1 MEYSP
6 VIGIDFDNTII
17 SYDEIMHK
25 FAVQW
30 DFIEADSTKSK
41 KEIRNKI
48 RLLPDGE
55 MKWQKLQAVVYGT
68 EIEQAS
74 LPDGVL
80 LFIKGCKKNDIPV
93 YIVSHKTAFASF
105 DKTVNLRQAALSW
118 MQKNGFFN
126 SCGLSR
132 KNVYFE
138 STRHEKIDRIR
149 HLKCT
154 HFVDDLEE
162 TFLEPSFPASVKKF
176 LYAPHTRHSF
186 LPGVKVVSSWTE
198 INDYFFNG

>member
-30 DFIEADSTKSK
+30 DFIEADSAKSK
-41 KEIRNKI
+41 KEIRDKI

-74 LPDGVL
+74 LTDGVL
-80 LFIKGCKKNDIPV
+80 LFFKECKKNEIPLYV
-93 YIVSHKTAFASF
+93 ISHKTEFASF
-105 DKTVNLRQAALSW
+105 DKTVNLRESALNW
-118 MQKNGFFN
+118 IQQNRFFD
-126 SCGLSR
+126 SHILSR
-132 KNVYFE
+132 ENVYFQ
-138 STRHEKIDRIR
+138 STRRGKIERVKY
-149 HLKCT
+149 LKCT
-154 HFVDDLEE
+154 HFIDDLEE
-162 TFLEPSFPASVKKF
+162 TFLEPSFPAGVKKI
-176 LYAPHTRHSF
+176 LYVPHTKHSF
-186 LPGVKVVSSWTE
+186 LPHVKVVSSWTE